1 MTLNPANNEMKREAA
16 QEIFNKF
23 CKSLLEKN
31 MNQFIELFDDN
42 VLFEFPYAPK
52 GFTQKLEGKAALYEY
67 IKDFPQ
73 RFDFTRFSEPTF
85 HFTSNPNIIIIE
97 FGIEEAKV
105 LTTGKPYLQKY
116 ISVIETRDNKIVHY
130 KDYWN
135 PVIALVALLDE
146 ASLQKL
152 LNEQ

>member
-1 MTLNPANNEMKREAA
+1 MTFNPADNEKVQEASR
-16 QEIFNKF
+16 EIFSTF
-23 CKSLLEKN
+23 CKSILEKD
-31 MNQFIELFDDN
+31 MNQFVELFDEN
-42 VLFEFPYAPK
+42 AVFEFPFALK
-52 GFTQKLEGKAALYEY
+52 GFTQKLEGKAAIYEY

-73 RFDFTRFSEPTF
+73 RFDITRFSEPTF
-85 HFTSNPNIIIIE
+85 HFTLNPNIMIVE
-97 FGIEEAKV
+97 FSIAEGQV
-105 LTTGKPYLQKY
+105 LTTGKPYFQKY

-135 PVIALVALLDE
+135 PVVALVALLDE